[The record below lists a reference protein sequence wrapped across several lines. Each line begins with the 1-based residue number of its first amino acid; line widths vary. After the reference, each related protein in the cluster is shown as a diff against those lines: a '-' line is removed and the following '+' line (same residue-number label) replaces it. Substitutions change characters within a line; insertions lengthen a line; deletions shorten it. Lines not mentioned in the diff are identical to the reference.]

1 MNKQLPSAKSN
12 NRGGAALLLT
22 IVISAVCL
30 SLVFGGAALIV
41 ASRSGTARLIEREKA
56 FWLAEGAIAE
66 GRWQLK
72 HNSGWFTDPA
82 HYPSDDRDWLKGKLQ
97 FFEAKS
103 SLAVRELG
111 KSCLYG
117 IGRQGEAMVIIKVQ
131 FDPISQKVIEWR
143 EI

>member
-82 HYPSDDRDWLKGKLQ
+82 HYPSDDRDRLKGKL
-97 FFEAKS
+97 
-103 SLAVRELG
+103 R